1 MTSNTNELDSE
12 LESFRQK
19 WMSDLK
25 TRNEHHDSSDAQEAG
40 PSRRPHHGLPI
51 SSLPHKHAP
60 APAPADDAEDEY
72 VQGRPFDQDE
82 PELTQPLQESHHDT
96 KGKKLVSA
104 LDHFEEAMNKE
115 DQGNMG
121 DSLKLYRKA
130 YRLDNGVDRRYREKH
145 FPQKSAPRPVSPTA
159 TRASAP
165 ADPPET
171 SQPPKTEEVVVAKP
185 LPIGELIASFA
196 SLQIEAAPPV
206 IEGMPQP
213 TCPLA
218 DLPDEIL
225 IHILREIA
233 MTDVGDFGRL
243 SRVCKRLAYL
253 VASEQRIWRR
263 VALGSEV
270 GFSTQLYRF
279 EKGVEWDGLPEEEQ
293 EGPEIQDGFVV
304 SPSELAQRKYDANLA
319 FTESLTPSVYPTWK
333 DHFRSRP
340 RIRFNGCYISTV
352 NYVRTGQ
359 ASSNQPTWGSP
370 IHIVTYYRYLRFFR
384 DGTLISLLST
394 AEPAEVVH
402 HLTREELNTHRGVA
416 QPHLPSAVMALAL
429 RGRWR
434 LSSAAD
440 LDEPLDPDRPTS
452 AAPGPHDRDRD
463 PEGDVFVETEGV
475 GSKYMYRMDLSL
487 RSAGKASRNNK
498 LIWRGFYSYNKLTD
512 DWGEFGLKN
521 DKPFFFSRV
530 KSYGFGE

>member
-19 WMSDLK
+19 WISDLR
-25 TRNEHHDSSDAQEAG
+25 TRTEHPETAEAPAG
-40 PSRRPHHGLPI
+40 PSRRPHHGPI
-51 SSLPHKHAP
+51 SSLPHKHV
-60 APAPADDAEDEY
+60 PAPADDGDDDY
-72 VQGRPFDQDE
+72 VQSRAFDQDE
-82 PELTQPLQESHHDT
+82 PVAQAPQDVHHDR

-104 LDHFEEAMNKE
+104 LDHFEEAMHKE
-115 DQGNMG
+115 GQGNMG

-145 FPQKSAPRPVSPTA
+145 FPQKTAPRPVSPTA
-159 TRASAP
+159 TKASAP
-165 ADPPET
+165 EA
-171 SQPPKTEEVVVAKP
+171 SQPPKPEEVVEAKP
-185 LPIGELIASFA
+185 LPIGELIASF
-196 SLQIEAAPPV
+196 SGLKIEPAPPP
-206 IEGMPQP
+206 IEGMPEP
-213 TCPLA
+213 PCPMA

-225 IHILREIA
+225 IHILRDVAIA
-233 MTDVGDFGRL
+233 DVGDFARL

-270 GFSTQLYRF
+270 GFSSQIYRF
-279 EKGVEWDGLPEEEQ
+279 EKGIEWDDLPEEEQ
-293 EGPEIQDGFVV
+293 EVPEIQDGFVI
-304 SPSELAQRKYDANLA
+304 SPSELAQRRRDANIA
-319 FTESLTPSVYPTWK
+319 FTESLIPSVYPTWK
-333 DHFRSRP
+333 QLLRSRP

-359 ASSNQPTWGSP
+359 ASTNQPTWGSP

-394 AEPAEVVH
+394 AEPADVVH
-402 HLTREELNTHRGVA
+402 HMTREELNVHRGVA

-434 LSSAAD
+434 LSTAAD
-440 LDEPLDPDRPTS
+440 RDEGSDTDRP
-452 AAPGPHDRDRD
+452 GPATGKHDRDRD
-463 PEGDVFVETEGV
+463 PEGDVFIETEGV
-475 GSKYMYRMDLSL
+475 GSKYMYRMDLSM
-487 RSAGKASRNNK
+487 RSAGKGSRNNK
-498 LIWRGFYSYNKLTD
+498 LIRRGFYSYNKLTD

-530 KSYGFGE
+530 KSYGFWE